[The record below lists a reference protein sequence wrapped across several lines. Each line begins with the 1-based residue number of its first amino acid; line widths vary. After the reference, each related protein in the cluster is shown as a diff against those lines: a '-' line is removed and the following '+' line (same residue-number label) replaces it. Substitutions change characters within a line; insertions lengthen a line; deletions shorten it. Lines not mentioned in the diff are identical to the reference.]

1 MVENDYKDKIEIAQK
16 AIAGL
21 NLDPELKKIAF
32 SKIIDDLL
40 GKKEGNKPML
50 FLKKVK
56 RKGSEKGVSEST
68 EKEEDILSQIN
79 AEDFPH
85 IHTLSSKLDLAL
97 YLLKVLRDKEISDG
111 LIPSQIAK
119 ILTYKFRIKAN
130 QFNTGMAMSKAR
142 ELLDR
147 DKIKTRG
154 GIAYKYKIMKKGED
168 YLNDVLTKAQ
178 HKEENTEE

>member
-1 MVENDYKDKIEIAQK
+1 MTESNYKDKIEIAQK

-21 NLDPELKKIAF
+21 NLGPELKKIAF

-40 GKKEGNKPML
+40 GKKEENKSVPSSKMV
-50 FLKKVK
+50 KKKSPENNEVGK
-56 RKGSEKGVSEST
+56 SARKD
-68 EKEEDILSQIN
+68 EDILSQIN

-85 IHTLSSKLDLAL
+85 IHNLSSKLDLAL
-97 YLLKVLRDKEISDG
+97 YLLKILRDKDISDG
-111 LIPSQIAK
+111 LIPSQIAR
-119 ILTYKFRIKAN
+119 ILTDKFRIKSD

-168 YLNDVLTKAQ
+168 YLNKILTNIQQKQ
-178 HKEENTEE
+178 EGT